1 MSVVASFVSS
11 VFGVVGPMA
20 LVVEEG
26 KGWKR
31 ELGREEGFQYGGGG
45 LCLHAAKP
53 YLHTSIHPAQCLQNI
68 QLLYALHTRRILDS
82 VVSRGKAGDHTQTS
96 QA

>member
-53 YLHTSIHPAQCLQNI
+53 YLHPSILHSACRTYNFSTPYI
-68 QLLYALHTRRILDS
+68 Q
-82 VVSRGKAGDHTQTS
+82 GKF
-96 QA
+96 